1 MIRAVKT
8 IGSAVSKGDAFEI
21 VGTHIAP
28 GGREHIVIR
37 RTSDGRRIHI
47 LPDDLADDE
56 YWELVE
62 YDRDKADE
70 DMSRRIHELIGLE

>member
-28 GGREHIVIR
+28 GDREH
-37 RTSDGRRIHI
+37 
-47 LPDDLADDE
+47 
-56 YWELVE
+56 
-62 YDRDKADE
+62 
-70 DMSRRIHELIGLE
+70 MSRRIHELIGLE